1 MNSAHNGFHIHD
13 SMSVA
18 WTLSDELDTTI
29 AQDKRVAT
37 LARKY
42 VKSKDSASASS
53 FHCFFLAVFSSTGK
67 TILVIFWKNTSAPS
81 HPPVFAR
88 VVNLLQGGVPQRE
101 DAPFG
106 KLERAA

>member
-1 MNSAHNGFHIHD
+1 
-13 SMSVA
+13 MSVA
-18 WTLSDELDTTI
+18 WTHSDELDTI

-37 LARKY
+37 LARMY

-67 TILVIFWKNTSAPS
+67 TIYLVIFWKNMSTPS

-88 VVNLLQGGVPQRE
+88 VVNLLQGGVPERE